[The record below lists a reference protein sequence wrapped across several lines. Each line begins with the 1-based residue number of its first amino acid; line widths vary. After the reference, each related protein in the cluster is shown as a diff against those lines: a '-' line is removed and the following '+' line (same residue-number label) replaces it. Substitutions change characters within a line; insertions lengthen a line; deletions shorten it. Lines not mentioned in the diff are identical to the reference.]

1 METEEEYPF
10 HIYIIAGGLFQIQS
24 AQGITYGHHHRKVGF
39 IIRTLYCLVWHDTHY
54 HRGQGR
60 VVY

>member
-1 METEEEYPF
+1 MEKEEEYPF

-39 IIRTLYCLVWHDTHY
+39 IIRTLYCLV
-54 HRGQGR
+54 
-60 VVY
+60 